1 MSEASLGIGV
11 SLSRLPRTGEI
22 RNVNPTL
29 DLLCLKAFIKHH
41 VRTSVAS
48 ERFTH
53 WLPLFFGE
61 KKPYDVKKQVFDEE
75 AGSYKTVI
83 KNIDPYQRFV
93 HLLKHAMCY
102 MSKGSTRKDFNES
115 MVLEIMPKLIIT
127 HMVDLVCENK
137 HCSIIAIRRL
147 VNFFRLFRILI
158 DLCPSVQEQINENLK
173 QFISDPAKRVKD
185 FTPSL
190 GDLLSIIVMSD
201 KFKMADLL
209 NHYLEEQL
217 DRQAF
222 WIIRSIPELDHTDEK
237 NKGKQIVMEEAR
249 SEVCFKTGLAGFHM
263 TMVFFELTKLFETRY
278 GKDLSKFDA
287 EVDKNFG
294 CLPMQ
299 VENAFQEK
307 LK

>member
-1 MSEASLGIGV
+1 M

-41 VRTSVAS
+41 VRTSVAL

-61 KKPYDVKKQVFDEE
+61 KKPYDVKKQIFDEE
-75 AGSYKTVI
+75 ADQYKTVV
-83 KNIDPYQRFV
+83 KTIDPYQRFV

-173 QFISDPAKRVKD
+173 
-185 FTPSL
+185 
-190 GDLLSIIVMSD
+190 
-201 KFKMADLL
+201 
-209 NHYLEEQL
+209 
-217 DRQAF
+217 
-222 WIIRSIPELDHTDEK
+222 
-237 NKGKQIVMEEAR
+237 
-249 SEVCFKTGLAGFHM
+249 
-263 TMVFFELTKLFETRY
+263 
-278 GKDLSKFDA
+278 
-287 EVDKNFG
+287 
-294 CLPMQ
+294 
-299 VENAFQEK
+299 
-307 LK
+307 

>member
-1 MSEASLGIGV
+1 
-11 SLSRLPRTGEI
+11 
-22 RNVNPTL
+22 
-29 DLLCLKAFIKHH
+29 
-41 VRTSVAS
+41 
-48 ERFTH
+48 
-53 WLPLFFGE
+53 
-61 KKPYDVKKQVFDEE
+61 
-75 AGSYKTVI
+75 
-83 KNIDPYQRFV
+83 
-93 HLLKHAMCY
+93 
-102 MSKGSTRKDFNES
+102 
-115 MVLEIMPKLIIT
+115 
-127 HMVDLVCENK
+127 
-137 HCSIIAIRRL
+137 
-147 VNFFRLFRILI
+147 
-158 DLCPSVQEQINENLK
+158 
-173 QFISDPAKRVKD
+173 
-185 FTPSL
+185 
-190 GDLLSIIVMSD
+190 MSD